1 MSNNPLGVIMY
12 GVTVHPNA
20 IMLRH
25 WFVRAEDAEEA
36 KRKAWAIVSK
46 SAQTYW
52 KDEADF
58 MSNVKVFMAES

>member
-12 GVTVHPNA
+12 GVTISPEN
-20 IMLRH
+20 IMLKH
-25 WFVRAEDAEEA
+25 WFVRAKSADDA
-36 KRKAWAIVSK
+36 KVKAWAIVSK

-52 KDEADF
+52 KDETDF